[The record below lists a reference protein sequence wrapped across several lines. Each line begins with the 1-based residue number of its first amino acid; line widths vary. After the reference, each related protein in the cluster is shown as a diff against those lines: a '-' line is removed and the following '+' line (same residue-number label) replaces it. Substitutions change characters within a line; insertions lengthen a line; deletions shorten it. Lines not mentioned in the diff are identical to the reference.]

1 MTESSFMLEALE
13 LAKKGQY
20 TSRPGASVGC
30 VISKNNEIIGEG
42 FYEYF
47 GAQHAEI
54 KAIKSIKEKFQN
66 FEEVLSGSTITVTLE
81 PCSTFGKTPPC
92 IDEVLKYNFKK
103 IVIGN
108 LDPSQSSLDRLKKS
122 GMEVVIEQLPNN
134 LNKGFF
140 KTLEQHKPYVRAK
153 IAMSEDKKIAFI
165 DDDNQW
171 ITSPESRLDSH
182 KYRAL
187 SDLVITGSGT
197 IKRDNPALTVR
208 DDEIIKLN
216 NFIQP
221 ARAIVSAN
229 SSLDKNLKFFKT
241 AGRKIIFCTE
251 KKVFNDIEGIENL
264 NLYEIKESD
273 NQIDLSDLMNKITEL
288 GMHDILL
295 ESGPKLI
302 SSFIEANL
310 IDEFIIYIAPKILSN
325 TALPFFNGDDSK
337 SPFNSNEFEL
347 IEESVIKKDK
357 KQIFRRKNG
366 IK

>member
-30 VISKNNEIIGEG
+30 IISKDNKIIGEG

-47 GAQHAEI
+47 GAKHAEI
-54 KAIKSIKEKFQN
+54 VAIESVKEKYQN
-66 FEEVLSGSTITVTLE
+66 FEEVLSGSVITVTLE

-122 GMEVVIEQLPNN
+122 GMEVVIEQLPNG

-140 KTLEQHKPYVRAK
+140 KTLEKHKPYVRAK

-165 DDDNQW
+165 NDDNQW

-229 SSLDKNLKFFKT
+229 SSLDKNLKIFKT
-241 AGRKIIFCTE
+241 AGRKLIFCTE
-251 KKVFNDIEGIENL
+251 KKVFNDVEGIENL

-273 NQIDLSDLMNKITEL
+273 NQIDLSDLMKKITEL

-325 TALPFFNGDDSK
+325 TALSFFNGDDSK
-337 SPFNSNEFEL
+337 SPFYSDEFEL

-357 KQIFRRKNG
+357 KLIYRRKNG
-366 IK
+366 TE